1 MSNKIIPRLV
11 DEKLIE
17 SIVQSTNK
25 PSGFGLQKPNLSS
38 LNIQTNGL
46 RLFIEK
52 YWIIILIVI
61 LIGGFA
67 YYHYYYKS
75 EKKEIKEDFKDKK
88 PKKSKKKVR
97 IQEHYDPSCPSCGNK
112 DANCPTC
119 NKFNGKMSEIEKPIE
134 HLEYEQQIK
143 YPTQSHEHYE
153 EPQYEPRHATEQHIE
168 QMYNQPQQQSY
179 ETTYHNQFYGQS
191 ITDDAQGMN
200 RNDIETFNSGT
211 VGNYVAF

>member
-25 PSGFGLQKPNLSS
+25 PSGFTFQNTN
-38 LNIQTNGL
+38 LNITPINFPTNNL
-46 RLFIEK
+46 KMFLQK
-52 YWIIILIVI
+52 YWIIILLFIVVA
-61 LIGGFA
+61 GFIF
-67 YYHYYYKS
+67 YHYYYKV
-75 EKKEIKEDFKDKK
+75 ENKEIKEDFKDKK
-88 PKKSKKKVR
+88 LKKTKKKVR
-97 IQEHYDPSCPSCGNK
+97 IQEHYDPSCPNCNNK
-112 DANCPTC
+112 DDNCPTC

-143 YPTQSHEHYE
+143 YPTNTKENYE
-153 EPQYEPRHATEQHIE
+153 EPIQQSFTEQT
-168 QMYNQPQQQSY
+168 YQPQQTY
-179 ETTYHNQFYGQS
+179 ETSYHNQFYGQS

-211 VGNYVAF
+211 IGNFVTF